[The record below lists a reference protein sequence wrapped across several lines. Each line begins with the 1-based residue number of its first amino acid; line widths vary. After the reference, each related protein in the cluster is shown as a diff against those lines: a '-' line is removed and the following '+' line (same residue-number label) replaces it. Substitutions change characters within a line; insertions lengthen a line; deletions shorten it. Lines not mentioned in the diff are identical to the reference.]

1 MEDLILVT
9 GCTLVTSWGIGA
21 FLDNTQDAAV
31 SLRSQASDGGGAT
44 FDWREIHPS
53 VACQNSDQDPV
64 RPLRPIPAS
73 FADSSC
79 ATLKRELYARINACS
94 SRAFDQSAYIHRSA
108 LRPQQNSP
116 PTIPVRGE
124 LMRRI
129 RRGFQM

>member
-64 RPLRPIPAS
+64 RPLRHIPAS

-79 ATLKRELYARINACS
+79 TALKGEYTPESMRVHQGLS
-94 SRAFDQSAYIHRSA
+94 SKAQTFID
-108 LRPQQNSP
+108 P
-116 PTIPVRGE
+116 P
-124 LMRRI
+124 
-129 RRGFQM
+129 

>member
-53 VACQNSDQDPV
+53 VACQNSDQDSV
-64 RPLRPIPAS
+64 RPLRHILAS

-79 ATLKRELYARINACS
+79 AALKGNYTRESMRVHQGLS
-94 SRAFDQSAYIHRSA
+94 SKAHTFIDQPYSRS
-108 LRPQQNSP
+108 RTSPQRSRQEAS
-116 PTIPVRGE
+116 
-124 LMRRI
+124 
-129 RRGFQM
+129 